1 MPFMVK
7 DPKVCTL
14 FVVVALATQERA
26 ALDLNQKR
34 KWQQHM
40 KKDRLTVK
48 QIMETF

>member
-14 FVVVALATQERA
+14 SCGCS
-26 ALDLNQKR
+26 LDCNQKR